1 MTPKAQF
8 GRRGRA
14 PAAKPASKPG
24 AFAPGGSLDIKL
36 TPEQRAFLL
45 AGRDAPTHEPSQSSP
60 GGEIAPWTRLSAF
73 AASAAI
79 ACCVAALVLI
89 GRPHQTNVG
98 LTEAL
103 EPARKLLPD
112 GAGGLFEPFSL
123 AWSILLIA
131 SQLMFTLAATQK
143 FCALTRL
150 AGAPAFVLTGALLG
164 ATLGFISTATGLDE
178 LQLGAMAGG
187 FSGAAAA
194 LLYWLLTGRARA
206 MPFS

>member
-8 GRRGRA
+8 GRRGRT
-14 PAAKPASKPG
+14 PAAKPSSP
-24 AFAPGGSLDIKL
+24 APGGSLDIKL

-45 AGRDAPTHEPSQSSP
+45 AGRDAPLREASQSAP

-73 AASAAI
+73 AASAAV
-79 ACCVAALVLI
+79 ACGVAALVLI
-89 GRPHQTNVG
+89 GRPHETNVG

-103 EPARKLLPD
+103 EPARALLPD
-112 GAGGLFEPFSL
+112 KADGGLFEPFAL

-131 SQLMFTLAATQK
+131 SQLIFTLAATQK

-150 AGAPAFVLTGALLG
+150 AGAPAFVLTGAILG
-164 ATLGFISTATGLDE
+164 AAFGFISTATGLDD

-194 LLYWLLTGRARA
+194 LLYWLLTGRKRG
-206 MPFS
+206 